1 MTEQE
6 YLDRQTLKLT
16 PEENFKFF
24 SRYAKKRKS
33 LKVAY
38 FLWLIG
44 GVFGLHRIY
53 LRRYGTA
60 LIVFGV
66 TVFTGG
72 IGAVAGLYDVTNIKR
87 ITFEENHEL
96 ILKTMKEVK
105 RK

>member
-16 PEENFKFF
+16 PEENYNF
-24 SRYAKKRKS
+24 SKTYSKKRKS
-33 LKVAY
+33 EKVA
-38 FLWLIG
+38 FLLWLIG
-44 GVFGLHRIY
+44 GIFGLHRVY

-96 ILKTMKEVK
+96 ILQTMKEVK